1 MSPALPQPPAK
12 PSQARQPRKNNP
24 EKTRQDI
31 LLAAVAEFAE
41 HGLSGARVD
50 AIAERTNVSKR
61 MIYYYF
67 TSKEQLYLAVLEKLY
82 GDIRATEAALKLD
95 QLDPEAALRR
105 MVEFTFEH
113 HDSNVDFI
121 RLVSIENIHN
131 AAHLAQSQV
140 IRSLNKSILAEVASI
155 LDRGV
160 AAGIFRPGIEP
171 RDLHLLISSFCFF
184 RVSNRHTFST
194 IHQVDFSEPET
205 RARHK
210 EMICEA
216 VIRYVRA

>member
-1 MSPALPQPPAK
+1 MLWWSVALSSCSRRLTLQVKVLSPA
-12 PSQARQPRKNNP
+12 S
-24 EKTRQDI
+24 
-31 LLAAVAEFAE
+31 
-41 HGLSGARVD
+41 
-50 AIAERTNVSKR
+50 
-61 MIYYYF
+61 
-67 TSKEQLYLAVLEKLY
+67 
-82 GDIRATEAALKLD
+82 
-95 QLDPEAALRR
+95 
-105 MVEFTFEH
+105 
-113 HDSNVDFI
+113 
-121 RLVSIENIHN
+121 
-131 AAHLAQSQV
+131 
-140 IRSLNKSILAEVASI
+140 ASI